1 MQILKAVYLNKPV
14 GQDPN
19 SHVLLS
25 KYPKYPEEHW
35 KTHFLTKGSANV
47 KGSEGHEVKQVLVR
61 LSAKNAGEQAVTQTL
76 FSINSVYLHFPLHA

>member
-14 GQDPN
+14 GQDAN

-35 KTHFLTKGSANV
+35 KTHFLTKGSAKV
-47 KGSEGHEVKQVLVR
+47 KGSEGHKVKQDLVR
-61 LSAKNAGEQAVTQTL
+61 LSAKNPGEQAVTQTL
-76 FSINSVYLHFPLHA
+76 FSINSVYLHFPLQA